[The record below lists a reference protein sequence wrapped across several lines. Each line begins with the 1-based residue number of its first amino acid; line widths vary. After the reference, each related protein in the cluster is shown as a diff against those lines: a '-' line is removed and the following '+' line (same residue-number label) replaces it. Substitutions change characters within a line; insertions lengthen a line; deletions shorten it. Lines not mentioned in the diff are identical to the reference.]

1 MAGLFSSGR
10 VNNPQPPATSL
21 RVTTSLQGQSRPIVY
36 GQTRIAA
43 NLIDYAGFKA
53 TAVSNNSGGKGGL
66 VGSGGKG
73 GNSGQY
79 DYQAS
84 VIASFGEAISN
95 VVAIYNSSAVDF
107 LQTPSAATL
116 TALAQ
121 IGITPT
127 FGNTYSIE
135 LHTGSN
141 AQPVSSFWNGAFPS
155 RTLAYRSQ
163 AYAVFPNLQLGSSPT
178 FPNFNFEILGA
189 INSDVPTLGPDA
201 NPADV
206 IADLLTNPV
215 YGVPGFSSPI
225 SGSLLGDFNT
235 ARNYWRAT
243 GLMISLALTNQ
254 TAASSTLK
262 DLLKALNAEFRWS
275 NGKLDIMPYG
285 DVAVSG
291 NGFSYTPNTTPVYDL
306 TPDDFLPNQG
316 SFVSSGGGTTAI
328 AFSRKDPVTVP
339 NMVRIEY
346 VNRNALYNPALITAT
361 DDASIAQNGLRM
373 SDKRQNHFFA
383 LTSAASTSAALQLHR
398 ELAAVTSYQITV
410 GRRFGLL
417 EPLDLITISE
427 PALSFSRKLVRI
439 TEIQEN
445 GDASRTL
452 TLEEVPLTA
461 HAPAYGRQ
469 ADLGAGRNSNLTA
482 PSVNTPF
489 FFEPP
494 YQLSKDL
501 VLLVGIS
508 GSVPSN
514 WGGCQV
520 WISSDQTS
528 YTLLGEVTGSTRMG
542 VTTAALPSIAA
553 AASGATLDTI
563 NTLSIDLTESLGWL
577 GNGSSNDLAA
587 FNTAVVVDKEIIA
600 YQNAT
605 LTASNHYNLAPLS
618 RGGYGTSIA
627 SHATGAPFMRLD
639 GSAFEWSFTPDRIGS
654 TLYFKFVSFN
664 PFGAGWQALSDA
676 AAYSYTIKGPAAPL
690 GVSNF
695 SGSVDVNIGILLS
708 WSALADPILGG
719 YEIRCGT
726 DWATGSLVV
735 TNLQATSYKVGNV
748 PTGSP
753 TYWIKAVNKYGVYS
767 QNASS
772 LVVPVSGATA
782 PIVTAT
788 ISDRSVIL
796 TWNSTVGTFQTDH
809 YTISYGSTALGTVK
823 ATTFSLV
830 AQWSGARTFSVQ
842 PVDAWGNLGAIGSV
856 TVTIASPS
864 AVTITN
870 DVIDNY
876 VKLYWTVSTG
886 TLPIASYEVRK
897 GTSYAT
903 STLIG
908 QVNST
913 FDVVF
918 ETTSGAYT
926 YWVTGIDTAGNYG
939 TPSSKLVNVSPP
951 PDFILLSNQSSN
963 FSGTANNLVL
973 TGGALVGPVNT
984 TETIAQHFS
993 NNGFASP
1000 QAQISAGYPYLIEP
1014 TPLNAS
1020 YTETIDYGA
1029 ILGSSS
1035 IKVALTYTVISGAFA
1050 IIPTIS
1056 VKQILT
1062 DPWID
1067 YVGSS
1072 SLYAANFRYVK
1083 ISYAITQTDGKG
1095 VISISGI
1102 TTNLSVKTTMDSGN
1116 ATGISTDTAGT
1127 TITFNKQFVVVQSI
1141 SITPIINGGVPTAAY
1156 WVVNYDTTQTYP
1168 TSFKV
1173 QLFNAS
1179 GTRVNGTFT
1188 WTATGQIIA

>member
-53 TAVSNNSGGKGGL
+53 TAVSNSSGGKGGL

-79 DYQAS
+79 DYQTS
-84 VIASFGEAISN
+84 VIASFGEAIAN

-116 TALAQ
+116 AALKQ

-127 FGNTYSIE
+127 YGNTYSIE

-141 AQPVSSFWNGAFPS
+141 TQSASSYWNGAFHT
-155 RTLAYRSQ
+155 RALAYRGQ

-225 SGSLLGDFNT
+225 SGPLLGDFNT

-243 GLMISLALTNQ
+243 GLMVSLALTTQ
-254 TAASSTLK
+254 TVASSTLK

-275 NGKLDIMPYG
+275 NGKLDIVPFG
-285 DVAVSG
+285 DVAISG
-291 NGFSYTPNTTPVYDL
+291 NGYSYTPNTTPIYDL
-306 TPDDFLPNQG
+306 NPDDFLPNQG
-316 SFVSSGGGTTAI
+316 SLVSSGSGTTAI

-398 ELAAVTSYQITV
+398 ELARVTTYQITV
-410 GRRFGLL
+410 GRRFALL
-417 EPLDLITISE
+417 DPLDLITISE
-427 PALSFSRKLVRI
+427 PALSFIRKLVRI

-445 GDASRTL
+445 SDASRTL

-469 ADLGAGRNSNLTA
+469 ADLGAGRNSNFTA
-482 PSVNTPF
+482 PSVNTPY

-501 VLLVGIS
+501 TLLIGLS
-508 GSVPSN
+508 GSTPAN

-528 YTLLGEVTGSTRMG
+528 YTLLGEITGSTRMG
-542 VTTAALPSIAA
+542 VTTAALPSIPQSL
-553 AASGATLDTI
+553 SGPTI
-563 NTLSIDLTESLGWL
+563 DQTNTLQVDLSQSNGWL
-577 GNGSSNDLAA
+577 GNGSSSDLLA
-587 FNTAVVVDKEIIA
+587 FNTGVVVDKEIIA

-605 LTASNHYNLAPLS
+605 LTASNHYSLAPLS
-618 RGGYGTSIA
+618 RGGYGTSIS
-627 SHATGAPFMRLD
+627 SHTIGAPFMRLD
-639 GSAFEWSFTPDRIGS
+639 GSAFQWSFTSDRIGS
-654 TLYFKFVSFN
+654 TVYFKFVSFN
-664 PFGAGWQALSDA
+664 PFGAGWQGLSDA
-676 AAYSYTIKGPAAPL
+676 ISYPYTIKGPAAPL
-690 GVSNF
+690 GVTNF
-695 SGSVDVNIGILLS
+695 TGTVDVNIGILLS
-708 WSALADPILGG
+708 WSALTDPILGG

-726 DWATGSLVV
+726 DWTSGTLVV

-767 QNASS
+767 QTASS
-772 LVVPVSGATA
+772 VTVPVSGAAA
-782 PIVTAT
+782 PNVSAT
-788 ISDRSVIL
+788 VSDRSVVL

-809 YTISYGSTALGTVK
+809 YTISYGSMALGIVK
-823 ATTFSLV
+823 ATTFALV

-842 PVDAWGNLGAIGSV
+842 PVDAWGNAGATGSV
-856 TVTIASPS
+856 TVTIAAPS

-876 VKLYWTVSTG
+876 VKLYWTVSTA

-897 GTSYAT
+897 GATYAT

-908 QVNST
+908 LVNST

-951 PDFILLSNQSSN
+951 PDFILLSNQNST
-963 FSGTANNLVL
+963 FSGMATNLVL
-973 TGGALVGPVNT
+973 AGGTLLGPVNT
-984 TETIAQHFS
+984 SETIAQHFT

-1000 QAQISAGYPYLIEP
+1000 QAQISAGYPYLIQP
-1014 TPLNAS
+1014 TPLTAS

-1029 ILGSSS
+1029 VLGSSS
-1035 IKVALTYTVISGAFA
+1035 IKVSLAYTILSGTFT
-1050 IIPTIS
+1050 ITPTIS
-1056 VKQILT
+1056 VKQNISDAWT
-1062 DPWID
+1062 D
-1067 YVGSS
+1067 YAGSS

-1083 ISYAITQTDGKG
+1083 INYVITQTDGKS
-1095 VISISGI
+1095 VIAVNGM

-1116 ATGISTDTAGT
+1116 TTGLATDTAGT
-1127 TITFNKQFVVVQSI
+1127 AVPFNKQFVVVQSI

-1156 WVVNYDTTQTYP
+1156 WVVNFDTTQTYP
-1168 TSFKV
+1168 TSFRV

-1179 GTRVNGTFT
+1179 GTRVNGSFT
-1188 WTATGQIIA
+1188 WTATGQITS